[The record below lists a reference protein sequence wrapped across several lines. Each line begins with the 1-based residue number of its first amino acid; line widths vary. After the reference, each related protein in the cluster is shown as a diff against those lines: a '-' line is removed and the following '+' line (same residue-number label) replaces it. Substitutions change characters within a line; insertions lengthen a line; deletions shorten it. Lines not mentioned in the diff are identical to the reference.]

1 MMGHDDLYD
10 SASQRAKL
18 FSQTRNLRH
27 VDAPTF
33 EDGRACGVHAYD
45 NQLFVLINGLEIV
58 SDVALIFCQSRN
70 KPGKEIVKRNI
81 MIPRHDYLWLW
92 QSIQERT
99 RLLELVRA
107 GALREVAGNGD
118 QIRFN
123 FSDSPY

>member
-10 SASQRAKL
+10 SASERAKL
-18 FSQTRNLRH
+18 FSQTTDLRY

-33 EDGRACGVHAYD
+33 EDRRACGVHAYN
-45 NQLFVLINGLEIV
+45 NQLFVLVNGLEIV
-58 SDVALIFCQSRN
+58 SDVALVLCQSLN

-92 QSIQERT
+92 QSIQEQT

-107 GALREVAGNGD
+107 GALCEVAGDSD

-123 FSDSPY
+123 FSDNSD